1 MSKIVLKTKKKTQFY
16 TETEN
21 EIFNIAVYDLYLH
34 VRETN
39 RPELLT

>member
-1 MSKIVLKTKKKTQFY
+1 MSNIVLKTKKN

-21 EIFNIAVYDLYLH
+21 EIFNIAEYDLYLH